1 MHPRLKAYLQSTPG
15 RCGIAAFTL
24 IALGAILQAMTDGS
38 SMVALMLW
46 AVAILFIA
54 AMLYSVRRSKR
65 WIYGIVEAAFG
76 FLACLGVLFVARYGA
91 PTDGFTV
98 PAIAARMLA
107 LMTCAYVAVRAYD
120 NLGDG
125 LPQGSA
131 IAAWWS
137 RVFPK
142 AG

>member
-1 MHPRLKAYLQSTPG
+1 MYARLKTYLQSTPC
-15 RCGIAAFTL
+15 RSAMAAFTL
-24 IALGAILQAMTDGS
+24 IALGATLQAMTDGA
-38 SMVALMLW
+38 SMTALMLW
-46 AVAILFIA
+46 ALATLFIA

-65 WIYGIVEAAFG
+65 WVYGIVEAVFS
-76 FLACLGVLFVARYGA
+76 FLACLGVLLIARYGT
-91 PTDGFTV
+91 PTDGFSA

-107 LMTCAYVAVRAYD
+107 WMTCAYVAVRAYD
-120 NLGDG
+120 NLGEG

-137 RVFPK
+137 RVFPN